1 MFCMLPLRLF
11 AAYFLVTLDL
21 PADVTYSLSLI
32 LTSAYSLLAHVR
44 FILII
49 LTKKTQPH
57 PTFLQ
62 FYEISHQKSHR
73 FHI

>member
-32 LTSAYSLLAHVR
+32 LTSGLFPTRSCQVYFNHIDQKNTTTSNIPA
-44 FILII
+44 IL
-49 LTKKTQPH
+49 
-57 PTFLQ
+57 
-62 FYEISHQKSHR
+62 
-73 FHI
+73 